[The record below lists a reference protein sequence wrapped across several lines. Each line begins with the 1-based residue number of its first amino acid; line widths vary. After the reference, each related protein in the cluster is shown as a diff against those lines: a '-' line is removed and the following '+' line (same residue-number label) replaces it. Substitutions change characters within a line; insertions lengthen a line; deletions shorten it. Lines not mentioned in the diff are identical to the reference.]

1 MRPTPTLVRLH
12 IEQGYLGRAR
22 AMLDALARERGGE
35 APADLLARW
44 EQAAQVVRR
53 QARIE
58 ALKRLLSRV
67 RRIRSRDDSARGA
80 TWAR

>member
-22 AMLDALARERGGE
+22 AMLDALARERGGGV
-35 APADLLARW
+35 PADLLARW
-44 EQAAQVVRR
+44 EQAAQVARR

-80 TWAR
+80 AWAR